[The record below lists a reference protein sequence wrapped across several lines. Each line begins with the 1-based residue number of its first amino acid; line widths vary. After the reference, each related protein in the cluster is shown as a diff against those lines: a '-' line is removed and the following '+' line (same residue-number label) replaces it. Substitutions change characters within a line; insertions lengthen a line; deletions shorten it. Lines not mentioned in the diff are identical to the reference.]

1 MTSSTVSIL
10 SAQVKENQEYCAHD
24 FEHICLHLHHYDN
37 YMHRKDRW
45 EEGRGG
51 FSSAIAAEKRGVIG
65 EGRRVGRG
73 GGEGGKGGV
82 AGRQAMRIQWEVQ
95 SLQRQS
101 NLTLLRTNA
110 RDQQTAMLSVQADEL
125 TAEADKP
132 RV

>member
-1 MTSSTVSIL
+1 MLAPSSL
-10 SAQVKENQEYCAHD
+10 P
-24 FEHICLHLHHYDN
+24 YDN

-51 FSSAIAAEKRGVIG
+51 FSSEIAAEKRGVIG
-65 EGRRVGRG
+65 EGRRVGGGR
-73 GGEGGKGGV
+73 GGEGGGV
-82 AGRQAMRIQWEVQ
+82 AGRQAVRIQWEVQ

-110 RDQQTAMLSVQADEL
+110 RDQQTAMLSVQAEV

>member
-1 MTSSTVSIL
+1 
-10 SAQVKENQEYCAHD
+10 
-24 FEHICLHLHHYDN
+24 
-37 YMHRKDRW
+37 MHRKDRW

-51 FSSAIAAEKRGVIG
+51 FSSEIAAEKRGV
-65 EGRRVGRG
+65 
-73 GGEGGKGGV
+73 GGEERRWEEEERQ
-82 AGRQAMRIQWEVQ
+82 AGRQGRVRCIQWELQ

-110 RDQQTAMLSVQADEL
+110 RDQHTAMLSVQADEV

>member
-1 MTSSTVSIL
+1 MNI
-10 SAQVKENQEYCAHD
+10 AHD
-24 FEHICLHLHHYDN
+24 FEHICLQLHHYNN

-45 EEGRGG
+45 EEGRGV
-51 FSSAIAAEKRGVIG
+51 FSSGIAAEKRGV
-65 EGRRVGRG
+65 
-73 GGEGGKGGV
+73 GGEERRWEEEERQ
-82 AGRQAMRIQWEVQ
+82 AGRQAGCIQWEVQ

-110 RDQQTAMLSVQADEL
+110 RDQHTAMLSVQADEL

>member
-10 SAQVKENQEYCAHD
+10 STQVKGNYEYCAHD
-24 FEHICLHLHHYDN
+24 FEHICLQLHHYLTIITCTARLGGRREGEGSDL
-37 YMHRKDRW
+37 RLLQRRVGGEERRW
-45 EEGRGG
+45 EEEEERQ
-51 FSSAIAAEKRGVIG
+51 S
-65 EGRRVGRG
+65 
-73 GGEGGKGGV
+73 
-82 AGRQAMRIQWEVQ
+82 GRQGAYLQWEVQ